1 MQHKAGTRQVEG
13 AHGERFELD
22 TTSTE
27 PVLVP
32 ALTAAVTQVVAV
44 AVAFGLDLDTAQQV
58 AIIGLP
64 AALMPIAVW
73 WSARKKAW
81 AGKTVAGVVEH
92 VEEAATRP

>member
-13 AHGERFELD
+13 AHGELIELD
-22 TTSTE
+22 TKSTE
-27 PVLVP
+27 PILTP
-32 ALTAAVTQVVAV
+32 ALTATVTQVVAV

-73 WSARKKAW
+73 WSARRKAW
-81 AGKTVAGVVEH
+81 AGKTVGQVVER
-92 VEEAATRP
+92 VEDQVTRP